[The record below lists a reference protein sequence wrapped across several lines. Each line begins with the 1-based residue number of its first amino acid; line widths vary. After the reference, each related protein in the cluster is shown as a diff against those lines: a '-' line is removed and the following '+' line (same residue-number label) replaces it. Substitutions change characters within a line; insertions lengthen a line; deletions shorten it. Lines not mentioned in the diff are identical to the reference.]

1 MTFGPVHVEQPFTS
15 AANFSRPSCLPGR
28 YTNGAAITKALDM
41 VEERKREY
49 RANGISI
56 IARGFS

>member
-1 MTFGPVHVEQPFTS
+1 M
-15 AANFSRPSCLPGR
+15 
-28 YTNGAAITKALDM
+28 GAAITKALDM

-49 RANGISI
+49 RAMVFRI